1 MAKVTN
7 LTLRN
12 KVVYRLYIRNYSEAG
27 TFQGIIPDLPR
38 LKALGVSIIVLASI
52 FPATDIKIAHEP
64 LGDPDYVKAFDGVGK
79 EYGTLLDFQALVDA
93 IHEQGMQ
100 VVIEWPLHHMA
111 RDSEWVVEH
120 PEYFKHDRAG
130 QLTSEWP
137 SHQRAYD
144 LDYDNPKMWEEL
156 IAIMK
161 GWAKLV
167 DGFYIRQVMLIRPE
181 FLNSARAEIEDIHPY
196 FYWMGGTTT
205 DDILLTM
212 RMNNQTYWTEGEVYN
227 IFDVL
232 DEASFQRFPLQYL
245 AGETT
250 LDNLVY
256 TLNWHELMLPGT
268 AVKNRGLEIGDDRR
282 FASYLKDEMEL
293 EAWTAFSLFE
303 KGAGGLM
310 MGQEFGTKKPVSRTS
325 NQPIAWDKP
334 HDMTQLIQRLS
345 QLKRREVCKSGYYF
359 LRGDYDCI
367 VIASYHYYNQ
377 HVLGIFKL
385 RSDDQT
391 YVVEVGLPHGEYENL
406 IDGMRYTVNE
416 GRVEVGNQPV
426 ILSFD
431 GEMRLPH

>member
-12 KVVYRLYIRNYSEAG
+12 KVIYRLYIRNYSEAG

-38 LKALGVSIIVLASI
+38 LKDLGVSIIVLASI
-52 FPATDIKIAHEP
+52 FPATEIKNPNEEK
-64 LGDPDYVKAFDGVGK
+64 GDPHYVRAFDAVGK
-79 EYGTLLDFQALVDA
+79 EYGTLSDFKALIDA
-93 IHEQGMQ
+93 IHAQDMQ
-100 VVIEWPLHHMA
+100 VVIELPLHHMA
-111 RDSEWVVEH
+111 KDSEWATEH
-120 PEYFKHDRAG
+120 PDYFLHDRSG
-130 QLTSEWP
+130 NLTSEWP
-137 SHQRAYD
+137 SHRPAYD
-144 LDYDNPKMWEEL
+144 LNFDNPKMWEEL

-161 GWAKLV
+161 GWAQMV

-212 RMNNQTYWTEGEVYN
+212 RMKNQTYWTEGEVYN

-232 DEASFQRFPLQYL
+232 DKATFQRFPLQYL
-245 AGETT
+245 EGDLT

-256 TLNWHELMLPGT
+256 MLNWHELMLPGT
-268 AVKNRGLEIGDDRR
+268 AVKNRGLEIDDGCR
-282 FASYLKDEMEL
+282 FASYLKDNDEL
-293 EAWTAFSLFE
+293 ESWTALSLFE

-310 MGQEFGTKKPVSRTS
+310 MGQEFGTRKPISRTS
-325 NQPIAWDKP
+325 DQAIAWDKP
-334 HDMTQLIQRLS
+334 DDMTPLIQRLS
-345 QLKRREVCKSGYYF
+345 QVKRREICKSGYYF
-359 LRGDYDCI
+359 VRGDHNCI

-377 HVLGIFKL
+377 HLIGIFKL
-385 RSDDQT
+385 QSDENH
-391 YVVEVGLPHGEYENL
+391 YVVEVGLPKGTYNNL
-406 IDGMRYTVNE
+406 IDDSPYDVNE